1 VRRFNS
7 SAVCAAMLFV
17 ALPLSAQQS
26 PQPSTSTS
34 RPAVAG
40 AASATAIATVEK
52 IDQATREVSL
62 RKEDGEL
69 VSIKAS
75 EDVRNLAQVKVGD
88 KVIATYEIG
97 AIVALQ
103 APGTG
108 PVGRTENTEVARAAP
123 GSTPRATIRNTVT
136 LRGNVVGVDAK
147 ARTVTVQGP
156 ERTVTLPVE
165 DDIDLSKVKVG
176 EQMEAVFQESLA
188 LRVEPAPK

>member
-26 PQPSTSTS
+26 PQPSNA

-69 VSIKAS
+69 VTIKAS

-97 AIVALQ
+97 AIVAL
-103 APGTG
+103 
-108 PVGRTENTEVARAAP
+108 
-123 GSTPRATIRNTVT
+123 
-136 LRGNVVGVDAK
+136 
-147 ARTVTVQGP
+147 
-156 ERTVTLPVE
+156 
-165 DDIDLSKVKVG
+165 
-176 EQMEAVFQESLA
+176 
-188 LRVEPAPK
+188 